1 MATLGAAG
9 AISLFA
15 GLQAES
21 QNGKG
26 GPRRIDVHHHFTPAA
41 YAAYQAATGRGGG
54 ARGGARG
61 DGRGAAGGGAGA
73 RGPAFGSAFAGWTL
87 SEDLED
93 MDKNGT
99 ATAILSI
106 TTPGFPGGTAEEKR
120 KVMRECNEAAA
131 KLREEHPGRFG
142 SFAALPMLDT
152 DGALKEIEYAFD
164 TLKADG
170 IGLFSDYGDV
180 WLGNSRFAPIYEEL
194 NRRKA
199 IVYIHPT
206 APNCCGNMPLT
217 QEGVPNEGPMI
228 EYGTDTTR
236 TIASLIFSGT
246 TKKFPNVTFI
256 TSHAGGMMPY
266 IVERFFQNGA
276 AAEVV
281 PGVVTKGQG
290 GSKPDLQAGQD
301 VLRELRKLYY
311 DTAQSSNPVA
321 MGALRKVVPVTQIV
335 FGTDYWYRTAEE
347 TGRGLVT
354 GKVFSDAELR
364 MINRGNAERLLPRY
378 KSS

>member
-1 MATLGAAG
+1 LTVTTRVNMILPHEHYPTRIYGNARRRRRHFT
-9 AISLFA
+9 FRRTA

-41 YAAYQAATGRGGG
+41 YTARGGG
-54 ARGGARG
+54 RG
-61 DGRGAAGGGAGA
+61 DTAGRGAGA

-120 KVMRECNEAAA
+120 KAMRECNEAAA

-164 TLKADG
+164 MLKADG

-180 WLGNSRFAPIYEEL
+180 WLGNSRFGPI
-194 NRRKA
+194 
-199 IVYIHPT
+199 
-206 APNCCGNMPLT
+206 
-217 QEGVPNEGPMI
+217 
-228 EYGTDTTR
+228 
-236 TIASLIFSGT
+236 
-246 TKKFPNVTFI
+246 
-256 TSHAGGMMPY
+256 
-266 IVERFFQNGA
+266 
-276 AAEVV
+276 
-281 PGVVTKGQG
+281 
-290 GSKPDLQAGQD
+290 
-301 VLRELRKLYY
+301 
-311 DTAQSSNPVA
+311 
-321 MGALRKVVPVTQIV
+321 
-335 FGTDYWYRTAEE
+335 
-347 TGRGLVT
+347 
-354 GKVFSDAELR
+354 
-364 MINRGNAERLLPRY
+364 
-378 KSS
+378 